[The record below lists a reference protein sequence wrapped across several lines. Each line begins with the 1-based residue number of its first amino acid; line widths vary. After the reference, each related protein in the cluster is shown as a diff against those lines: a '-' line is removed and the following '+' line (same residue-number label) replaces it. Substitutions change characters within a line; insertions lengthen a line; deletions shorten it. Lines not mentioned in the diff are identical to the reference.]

1 MWIIGLMFE
10 DGKFVCLRIEQ
21 PEPLICAHPDIL
33 QMVFIDCINAVSGQ
47 AVGIL
52 GNVGESADCFVFQI
66 NDAQSTLC
74 MPYVQ
79 MPVFIIESALA

>member
-52 GNVGESADCFVFQI
+52 VFVGVIADCFVFEI
-66 NDAQSTLC
+66 NDALYTLC
-74 MPYVQ
+74 ML
-79 MPVFIIESALA
+79 FL